1 MHFIMETADLN
12 HLDRSRAREIAVFGA
27 FGHLT
32 KDRKGIKKVNDLIYW
47 LIKAVTFSLISKLS

>member
-32 KDRKGIKKVNDLIYW
+32 KDRQSIKKVNDLIY
-47 LIKAVTFSLISKLS
+47 

>member
-12 HLDRSRAREIAVFGA
+12 NRLDRSRAREIAVFGA

-32 KDRKGIKKVNDLIYW
+32 KDRQGIKKVNDLIY
-47 LIKAVTFSLISKLS
+47 